1 LIQKALPSP
10 MGNHAVNLKY
20 LSGGR
25 RPAGRVLAIT
35 SGKGGVGKT
44 NISTNL
50 ALCLAASKKRV
61 LLLDADISLGNLD
74 LVMNIRSKYNISH
87 VLNGYKRI
95 EDIIQLGPEGLRII
109 CGASGLDQLA
119 DISDYEQHRLL
130 EHLADLQDET
140 DLILVDTAAG
150 IASSVVSFCMAAD
163 HVLVVTTPEASAMT
177 DAYGMIKVLVRK
189 NYEGPIS
196 IVVNMAHSIAEGKRT
211 YQRLADVAGRFLQAD
226 LYYAGTLLKDER
238 LCRAVRA
245 RTPVVLAYP
254 KSQITSSF
262 TALAARLGGLEW
274 DKNAQNGFFRRV
286 IRWLR

>member
-1 LIQKALPSP
+1 
-10 MGNHAVNLKY
+10 MGNHAINLRQV
-20 LSGGR
+20 SGGR
-25 RPAGRVLAIT
+25 RSSCRVLAVT

-50 ALCLAASKKRV
+50 ALCMAASKKRV

-87 VLNGYKRI
+87 VLSGYKRL
-95 EDIIQLGPEGLRII
+95 EEVIQAGPEGLRII

-119 DISDYEQHRLL
+119 DISEFEQHRLL
-130 EHLADLQDET
+130 EHLAGLQDET
-140 DLILVDTAAG
+140 DVILVDTAAG
-150 IASSVVSFCMAAD
+150 IASSVVSFCLAAD
-163 HVLVVTTPEASAMT
+163 QVLVVTTPEAAAIT

-189 NYEGPIS
+189 GYRGPIS
-196 IVVNMAHSIAEGKRT
+196 VVVNMAQSIAEGKRT
-211 YQRLADVAGRFLQAD
+211 YQRLADVAGRFLQAN

-274 DKNAQNGFFRRV
+274 GKDGQNGFFRRV
-286 IRWLR
+286 IRWWS